1 MEKQWHKWE
10 YRKPLAARGGIKL
23 RARRGRTV
31 GSNWWSRRW
40 MEIIT
45 GCIDATRIVRGRSY
59 ARKGQVLGIEIE
71 PGLVSAFVQGSR
83 KKPYQIKLGFTTVTD
98 EARELLRFRFKE
110 RASFAAKLLAGEMP
124 EEIEGVFAEAGV
136 PLFPLKSEIRRF
148 KCSCPDDATP
158 CKHVIAVLLILGEVF
173 DDDPFLLLKL
183 RGIEKEA
190 LINLLTTESRVTYE
204 DEAAGSGEEE
214 EWGGDSALTVISGGS
229 DDTDAS
235 EPESAG
241 NQTLPFDENWY
252 HSELP
257 QFPSMDGET
266 PSRAAALEILNEF
279 PFWRGELPFRATLTP
294 YYERAAIH
302 ALEIVTGEKHNP
314 VGRPRKLI

>member
-23 RARRGRTV
+23 RTRRGRAV

-45 GCIDATRIVRGRSY
+45 GCIDAARIVRGRSY

-71 PGLVSAFVQGSR
+71 AGLVSASVQGSR
-83 KKPYQIKLGFTTVTD
+83 QKPYLIKLGFATISD
-98 EARELLRFRFKE
+98 EARELLRFRFRE

-124 EEIEGVFAEAGV
+124 EEIEGAFAEAGV

-158 CKHVIAVLLILGEVF
+158 CKHIIAVLLILGEVF

-183 RGIEKEA
+183 RGVDKEA

-214 EWGGDSALTVISGGS
+214 EWGGDGAVNVISGGS
-229 DDTDAS
+229 DENNETAAAEEAKS
-235 EPESAG
+235 
-241 NQTLPFDENWY
+241 LPLDENWY

-257 QFPSMDGET
+257 QFPGVDAEQ
-266 PSRAAALEILNEF
+266 PSRAAALEVLNEF
-279 PFWRGELPFRATLTP
+279 PFWRGEHPFRATLTP

-302 ALEIVTGEKHNP
+302 AMEIITGEKHNP